1 MFMLFMS
8 WSLMTLHM
16 VVPHMHQQAE
26 QLSSIN
32 GISQAAPSNPLQ
44 LLKRIVLIDLGSNHL
59 DAVNTHQVDSQQ
71 LDVQL
76 LALIEVF
83 DNLYSSLLTPV
94 TEQVCCQVTLVF
106 QQQDDITCRPLR
118 GPPSLS

>member
-1 MFMLFMS
+1 
-8 WSLMTLHM
+8 M

-26 QLSSIN
+26 QLSNIN
-32 GISQAAPSNPLQ
+32 GILQSAPSNPLQ

-59 DAVNTHQVDSQQ
+59 DAVNTHQVNSQQ
-71 LDVQL
+71 LDVQQ

-83 DNLYSSLLTPV
+83 DNLYGSLYAPV
-94 TEQVCCQVTLVF
+94 TEQVCCQLAVVF